1 MTEQARNSD
10 SYAQAR
16 KAMVDSQIRARGVR
30 DSRVLEV
37 MMRIPRH
44 EFVDASLHGEAY
56 NDHPLPIPGGQTI
69 SQPYIVAY
77 MTELLEL
84 DGTEKVLEIGTGCGY
99 QTAALAELAETVYT
113 IEIVPVLCKL
123 AKSNLERL
131 KYKNVR
137 TRCGDGYRGWKKAAP
152 FDAIIVTA
160 APDHIPEP
168 LIRQLAPGGILVLPV
183 GSHFQELTVVRKTAR
198 GLEKDRV
205 LPVRFV
211 PMTGEAE
218 KK

>member
-1 MTEQARNSD
+1 LTEQARNSD